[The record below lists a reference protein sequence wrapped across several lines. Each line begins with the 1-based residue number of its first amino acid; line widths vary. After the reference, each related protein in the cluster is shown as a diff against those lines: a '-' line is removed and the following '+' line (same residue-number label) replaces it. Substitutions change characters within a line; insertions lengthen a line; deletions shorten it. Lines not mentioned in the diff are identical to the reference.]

1 MGTMTGQMLVGMA
14 HQNDSGILPTHVL
27 YLFENNRPVVQ
38 VFSKNIDIMKLEL
51 YAIPTVEKML
61 EDMLLIVSGFV
72 LKDKRIKSELESILE
87 LGPEGQKII
96 EFYEL
101 DEEKRQELYKY
112 NQQFLKDKKQVK
124 VTTCIYYY
132 CHLME
137 QIERIKEYGISYE
150 ICKAT
155 YLKEYSAWIRDFEVK
170 EG

>member
-1 MGTMTGQMLVGMA
+1 MGTMTGQMLVGIA
-14 HQNDSGILPTHVL
+14 HQNHSGIIPTHVFYL
-27 YLFENNRPVVQ
+27 YENSRPIIQ
-38 VFSKNIDIMKLEL
+38 VFSKNVDVMKVEL
-51 YAIPTVEKML
+51 FGIPTVEGML

-72 LKDKRIKSELESILE
+72 LGDKRIKSELESILE
-87 LGPEGQKII
+87 LSPEGQKII

-112 NQQFLKDKKQVK
+112 NQEFLKDKKQVK
-124 VTTCIYYY
+124 ITTCIYYY

-137 QIERIKEYGISYE
+137 QVERIKEYGISYE

-170 EG
+170 ED